1 MNISFPPLSI
11 PALKMSGN
19 SDEIKCAQQ
28 IAAKSGRT
36 VLVKQL
42 STFMGYRWT
51 QFARPDGS
59 LYTVRVAAN

>member
-1 MNISFPPLSI
+1 
-11 PALKMSGN
+11 MSGN

-28 IAAKSGRT
+28 IAAKSGRA

-42 STFMGYRWT
+42 STFRGHRWT

-59 LYTVRVAAN
+59 LYTVRLAAD